1 MSTPV
6 VKLVE
11 VTKRFSGV
19 LALDRVN
26 LTLNAGEVLGLVGEN
41 GAGKST
47 LMKILSGVYGSGE
60 FDGRVEVD
68 GLLAAFRRPADAEES
83 GIAII
88 HQELSAFPELT
99 VAENLFVGHWPSK
112 SSVFGRRI
120 EWTKIEETAQIW
132 LDRVGAT
139 AKPSDRM
146 GDLSLGQQQLVEIA
160 KALLRD
166 GRVFIFDE
174 PTSSLT
180 PKETENLK
188 KLIRELKGRKC
199 ALVYISHKMEE
210 IFELCDRLVV
220 LRDGKNVYESPTTA
234 ITPEKLVEPM
244 VGRTIQDIY
253 PKPPERAL
261 DKTLLEV
268 KDYSAQFTWSKIP
281 LGPYNYT
288 LHAGE
293 IIGFGGLLGCGRTE
307 VLKSLFGFK
316 GLIRKSGEVLLH
328 GKPVKPNTPR
338 EALLK
343 GFSFVSE
350 DRKGESIL
358 PQRSLT
364 ENAGL
369 SRLMITPTKWRLDHQ
384 DEATRAQ
391 AGLREL
397 NTKFADLSQHITQLS
412 GGNQQK
418 VIISRALETG
428 ADIILL
434 DEPTR
439 GIDVSAKAEIYE
451 IIFKLAKQGKGILLV
466 SSDLPEL
473 MALSDRIIM
482 VNNGRPSQIVDRKDF
497 NQVKLMKL
505 VIG

>member
-6 VKLVE
+6 VKLVD
-11 VTKRFSGV
+11 VTKRFPGV

-47 LMKILSGVYGSGE
+47 LMKILSGVYATNE
-60 FDGRVEVD
+60 FEGRVEVD
-68 GLLAAFRRPADAEES
+68 GLPAAFRRPTDAEAS

-99 VAENLFVGHWPSK
+99 VAENLFVGHWPLK
-112 SSVFGRRI
+112 PGGAI
-120 EWTKIEETAQIW
+120 DWNKLNETAQIW

-139 AKPSDRM
+139 AKPEDRM

-166 GRVFIFDE
+166 GRILIFDE

-180 PKETENLK
+180 PRETENLK
-188 KLIRELKGRKC
+188 KLIRELRARGC

-220 LRDGKNVYESPTTA
+220 LRDGRNVFESMTRD

-253 PKPPERAL
+253 PKPPERDL
-261 DKTLLEV
+261 NKVLLEV
-268 KDYSAQFTWSKIP
+268 KDFSAQFSWSKIP
-281 LGPYNYT
+281 LGPLNFT

-293 IIGFGGLLGCGRTE
+293 IIGFGGLLGAGRTE
-307 VLKSLFGFK
+307 ILKALFGFE
-316 GLIRKSGEVLLH
+316 GLTRKSGEVRLK
-328 GKPVKPNTPR
+328 GKIAHPKTPR
-338 EALLK
+338 EALLQ

-358 PQRSLT
+358 PDRSLT

-369 SRLMITPTKWRLDHQ
+369 SRLMISPTRWRIDHHEENQLAANGLKELRTRYANLDQ
-384 DEATRAQ
+384 
-391 AGLREL
+391 L
-397 NTKFADLSQHITQLS
+397 ITQLS

-418 VIISRALETG
+418 VIIARALETG
-428 ADIILL
+428 ADVILL

-439 GIDVSAKAEIYE
+439 GIDVSAKAEIYD
-451 IIFKLAKQGKGILLV
+451 IIFSLAKQGKGILLV

-482 VNNGRPSQIVDRKDF
+482 VNNGKPSQIVERKDF
-497 NQVKLMKL
+497 SQVKLMKL